1 MNKQEYK
8 QIEIIIEK
16 MIKQINSDK
25 LNYEDS
31 IVYHRSWY
39 GL

>member
-1 MNKQEYK
+1 MNEQEQK
-8 QIEIIIEK
+8 QIEIIVEK
-16 MIKQINSDK
+16 TIKKINSDK
-25 LNYEDS
+25 LNYSDS